1 MHFSTVVFRT
11 VWPNWQQSRLLRL
24 ALSSFSKLA
33 TFLYFKCY
41 FSAFI
46 AGTNVTYDKKKHS
59 PRLEKKAQVLDYDH
73 CPGHLSKHPACPAGP
88 PQVGE
93 GPANPAPFEG

>member
-1 MHFSTVVFRT
+1 M
-11 VWPNWQQSRLLRL
+11 
-24 ALSSFSKLA
+24 
-33 TFLYFKCY
+33 
-41 FSAFI
+41 
-46 AGTNVTYDKKKHS
+46 TYDKKKHS

-73 CPGHLSKHPACPAGP
+73 CPGLLSKHPACPAGP